1 MRTTLSWATPAVLL
15 ACTVGCGQD
24 PATAKKTPAPSAT
37 VPKSDVPP
45 ALSANLV
52 TLHVPE
58 MV

>member
-1 MRTTLSWATPAVLL
+1 VRTTILWAAPAVLL

-24 PATAKKTPAPSAT
+24 PATAKKTPAPSAA
-37 VPKSDVPP
+37 VPNSDVLP